1 MGRSSRLPSV
11 NRMKLL
17 APLCVLLLLGCAP
30 APAPGAAPPSPSS
43 IAPGADFTVPLGQ
56 SRTVVGI
63 DVRFGSVLSD
73 SRCKPGV
80 QCVWEGDAVV
90 AVSLNGTG
98 AELHSNARFP
108 HTAEHAGHRVELVS
122 VNERA
127 DEITLRAA

>member
-1 MGRSSRLPSV
+1 
-11 NRMKLL
+11 MKLL
-17 APLCVLLLLGCAP
+17 APLCVLLVLGCAP

-43 IAPGADFTVPLGQ
+43 VAPGADFALPLGQ
-56 SRTVVGI
+56 SRTVAGI
-63 DVRFGSVLSD
+63 DVGFGSVLSD

-90 AVSLNGTG
+90 AVSLSGGEAGQKTV
-98 AELHSNARFP
+98 ELHSNARFP
-108 HTAEHAGHRVELVS
+108 RTADHAGHRVELVS